1 MIKKISFDLRMQSKL
16 RIQSSFMAKGIN
28 YGWGNDLKTISTINH
43 LKHLNYVFSQL
54 IGGLVGGILGGLLGQ
69 GLGNQISLFSL
80 SNGTSPFNQ
89 ESNSNLSFK
98 GVDNQLILALFSI
111 LLMILLQQRN
121 QSFNGFP
128 EGKLDGISNGSPLY
142 SPNFSKPYRFPSFSE
157 GVAGIGFIPKGVY
170 NAGVIPKEFPS
181 SRIASVSGGNS
192 SSASGSNT
200 VSGGNSNSAS
210 NSNVASVSGGNSS
223 SASGSNAVSGGN
235 SNSASS
241 SNVAS
246 VSGGNSSSASGS
258 NTVSGSNSDSNP
270 QDRQKE
276 YNVDLI
282 KRFEGFSA
290 HAYPDGP
297 DRYSI
302 GYGTRANSPDEVIT
316 QEEAERRLRKHVEE
330 YVLPGIKNIIG
341 EERWNQLD
349 YNQKSALVS
358 LAYNLGV
365 GGATPILNLVKE
377 GRIQEAAQEMKEY
390 VRDSNG
396 QVLPGLVS
404 RRNEEAKLLL
414 S

>member
-157 GVAGIGFIPKGVY
+157 GVSGIGFIPKGVY

-181 SRIASVSGGNS
+181 SRI
-192 SSASGSNT
+192 
-200 VSGGNSNSAS
+200 
-210 NSNVASVSGGNSS
+210 
-223 SASGSNAVSGGN
+223 
-235 SNSASS
+235 
-241 SNVAS
+241 AS